1 MSICASLDSAVT
13 ARGRAGLAG
22 CGVHNKTIS
31 DVLSKKR
38 CCIPSSM
45 KQYIQIKRLFQ
56 QTIIKYKLRH
66 IYNCILLMKIL
77 KVVAI
82 FSIFSFK
89 MF

>member
-1 MSICASLDSAVT
+1 
-13 ARGRAGLAG
+13 
-22 CGVHNKTIS
+22 
-31 DVLSKKR
+31 
-38 CCIPSSM
+38 M

>member
-13 ARGRAGLAG
+13 ARGRARLPG

-45 KQYIQIKRLFQ
+45 KQYIQIK
-56 QTIIKYKLRH
+56 
-66 IYNCILLMKIL
+66 
-77 KVVAI
+77 
-82 FSIFSFK
+82 
-89 MF
+89 